1 MPDVQKITTCLW
13 FDGNAEEA
21 AAFYCSLFDD
31 SRIVEVQRYT
41 EAGPGRPGDVVYLVF
56 ELAGQQFSAINGG
69 PQFRFTE
76 AISLMV
82 ACEDQAEVDRLWEAL
97 TADGGQES
105 QCGWLK
111 DRYGLS
117 WQIVP
122 RRLNELTGSD
132 DPAVAARVTEAMLK
146 MRKID
151 LSVIEEA
158 ARG

>member
-82 ACEDQAEVDRLWEAL
+82 ACEDQAEVPQSVLAVNR
-97 TADGGQES
+97 
-105 QCGWLK
+105 
-111 DRYGLS
+111 
-117 WQIVP
+117 
-122 RRLNELTGSD
+122 
-132 DPAVAARVTEAMLK
+132 PAVALSTVTVAAAAGPAGP
-146 MRKID
+146 RRT
-151 LSVIEEA
+151 SEA
-158 ARG
+158 ATTTANQRWTIFMGTSLGGLGN